1 MMIPNQVRQLYGIHR
16 RETAILR
23 PNKAQNN
30 GVIRGDDEKPT
41 SVIPRAGD
49 VLEKERISNYQDP
62 PATVPGELA
71 SIEPQHINHPH
82 NPRNE
87 YSR

>member
-30 GVIRGDDEKPT
+30 GGIRGDDEKPT

-82 NPRNE
+82 NHRNE

>member
-71 SIEPQHINHPH
+71 SIEPQHTNHPH
-82 NPRNE
+82 NHRNE

>member
-16 RETAILR
+16 RETAILP

-82 NPRNE
+82 NHRNE